1 LDFES
6 IQAKFKVNV
15 MIVKSTGKRADFF
28 EDDFVCFGRVRG
40 EE

>member
-6 IQAKFKVNV
+6 IQAKFEVNV
-15 MIVKSTGKRADFF
+15 VIVKSTGKRADFF
-28 EDDFVCFGRVRG
+28 EDDLVCCRRVRG